1 MERGYDAEGTQR
13 IVILY
18 TQLSISHVYSNR
30 LSSRAE
36 VWSRVGLEQMTKLLI
51 YKENGGKIY
60 DLVMYQREKE
70 RKEQK
75 HQIQDEQIT
84 KLRNS
89 LGSKNYMWDITPTAI
104 DVGRKTRLYM
114 GLKNLIGI
122 SG

>member
-1 MERGYDAEGTQR
+1 
-13 IVILY
+13 
-18 TQLSISHVYSNR
+18 
-30 LSSRAE
+30 
-36 VWSRVGLEQMTKLLI
+36 
-51 YKENGGKIY
+51 
-60 DLVMYQREKE
+60 MYQREKE